1 MVGLATWKKS
11 WAILDTRERRN
22 AAVVLAVVLVG
33 AASAV
38 AMIGSIMPFLAV
50 LSNPSKIEESTALA
64 WAYQAGGFEDHY
76 SFLFALGL
84 ASIAVI
90 VISNLLQVLRVYI
103 VTRFALMR
111 MHSIGCRL
119 LANYLRQ
126 PYTFFLQNNTG
137 DMGTQI
143 LAESQQVVNKFYR
156 PAAEFIAAIIT
167 VGVIVGFLIWVNPTV
182 TLAAFLVIGGAYGMT
197 LVLTRKRIS
206 RLGLIRAQSNAERF
220 RITGEALGGVKE
232 IKILGREAAYVRRFS
247 HPSRRVAKA
256 ITTSEVL
263 SLSPQY
269 MMQAL
274 AFGGMIA
281 LCLVLL
287 EPEGLTAQAP
297 LSDILPILGLFAFAG
312 QRLIPE
318 LSRAYANV
326 TKLTFAAAA
335 VDTVYRDL
343 VEQKSDVDLP
353 RQLPAP
359 MGLSKTFDLDGIEY
373 RYAGSDRANLADVSL
388 SIKAGERIGIVGSTG
403 SGKSTLANVILGLLT
418 PSSGRVV
425 VDGVTLSQENLRAWQ
440 QTIGYVPQEIF
451 LADATLAENI
461 ALGVNKRDID
471 MEKVRTAAKIAKID
485 DFVTQE
491 LAEGYD
497 CVVGER
503 GVRLSGGQRQRIGI
517 ARAMYHDADLIVL
530 DEATSA
536 LDNVTEKDVMEA
548 IEGLPGAKTLIMIAH
563 RLTTLRSC
571 DRIIVLDK
579 GRVALIGSWD
589 EVIAENGLMDLQSAS

>member
-11 WAILDTRERRN
+11 WAILDARERRN
-22 AAVVLAVVLVG
+22 AAVALAVVLFS

-38 AMIGSIMPFLAV
+38 AMIGSVMPFLAV
-50 LSNPSKIEESTALA
+50 LSDPSKIEKSATLA
-64 WAYQAGGFEDHY
+64 WAYQAGGFEDRY

-84 ASIAVI
+84 VSITVI
-90 VISNLLQVLRVYI
+90 VISNLLQALRVYT
-103 VTRFALMR
+103 VTRFSLMR

-119 LANYLRQ
+119 LVNYLRQ
-126 PYTFFLQNNTG
+126 PYSFFLQSNTG
-137 DMGTQI
+137 DMGTKI
-143 LAESQQVVNKFYR
+143 LAESQQVVGSFYR
-156 PAAEFIAAIIT
+156 PAAEFIAAITT
-167 VGVIVGFLIWVNPTV
+167 VVVIVSFLIWVNPTV
-182 TLAAFLVIGGAYGMT
+182 TLAAFLVIGGTYGMT
-197 LVLTRKRIS
+197 LILTRKRIS
-206 RLGLIRAQSNAERF
+206 RLGVIRAQSNAERF

-232 IKILGREAAYVRRFS
+232 IKILGREMAYVRRFS
-247 HPSRRVAKA
+247 HPSRRMAKA

-269 MMQAL
+269 MIQVL
-274 AFGGMIA
+274 AFSGIIA
-281 LCLVLL
+281 LSLVLL
-287 EPEGLTAQAP
+287 EPGDLTAESP

-318 LSRAYANV
+318 LSRAYSSM

-343 VEQKSDVDLP
+343 VERKSEVDLP
-353 RQLPAP
+353 RQPPVP
-359 MGLSKTFDLDGIEY
+359 MGLSKTFDLDSIEY
-373 RYAGSDRANLADVSL
+373 RYAGSDRANLAGVSL
-388 SIKAGERIGIVGSTG
+388 SIKAGERIGVVGTTG
-403 SGKSTLANVILGLLT
+403 SGKSTLANVILGLLK
-418 PSSGRVV
+418 PSSGHLV
-425 VDGVTLSQENLRAWQ
+425 VDGVALSQENLRAWQ

-451 LADATLAENI
+451 LTDATLAENI

-471 MEKVRTAAKIAKID
+471 MEKVRKAAKIAKID
-485 DFVTQE
+485 NFVTQE

-503 GVRLSGGQRQRIGI
+503 GIRLSGGQRQRIGI

-579 GRVALIGSWD
+579 GRVVSIGPWD
-589 EVIAENGLMDLQSAS
+589 EVIAENDLMGLQSAS